1 MATHYE
7 PTLPPMHVD
16 DVYERLKQHDLEWL
30 SATLARRWNQI
41 SASVNHGDGKIKQ
54 STRLPLLAHP
64 QRQTEASK
72 DIATDVVWPYDV
84 TISKLQPGR
93 EVSAHIKMIRSHDW
107 ASTDFGPM
115 TSWSVELRRSVNI
128 CMSDP
133 RPAAVWWHKSRSI
146 IYNEGYAAILGKRHP
161 QVLGQ
166 GFTEAWPE
174 LVGSFDQHFDKSE
187 ATGESIHGDNALFLA
202 ERNGYTEELWAS
214 WSIIPVAAENGGTG
228 WLNQAFET
236 TKQVISE
243 RRMSTLMLLGRCTS
257 TAKNTQDL
265 FKQAVRAMEPNQY
278 DVPFAA
284 VYVAASPDTDMQR
297 SQSLSGQLDPAFDDS
312 IASSDKSSIFAERQ
326 WTLEGMLGLPTNCP
340 SLPSRIDSETT
351 AAAITSLFN
360 QVIATG
366 KITLLKTEDGT
377 FPEGLR
383 GIAKSRAW
391 GDECTA
397 AVLCPVGPTNR
408 ENVLGFMLIGINPRH
423 AYDDDYKTFINIL
436 SRGMA
441 TSIASVVLIEEELR
455 RTRVAA
461 KLATEDRIRLSEQL
475 AVTKQEA
482 EASEARFR
490 RMTELSPQAMFHFD
504 HLGNVLYANDQWFD
518 LTQHPRDSFHPLS
531 WYQVICEQ
539 DHALMDREWAKLT
552 AGDPVHFELR
562 LKRPF
567 ETEEALNGEPI
578 RGETWI
584 IASAYADK
592 SEDGVV
598 KGVLGCLTDI
608 SRHKWAEGFQ
618 ARRIEEAIELK
629 RQQENFMDM
638 TSHEARNP
646 LSAIMLCA
654 ESITTT
660 LQELLNTSNGQD
672 HIQVSKDTMEA
683 QLEGAE
689 TIVACSQHQKRIID
703 DVLTLSKLDAGLL
716 VICPVECRFDEIM
729 KQALKM
735 FDSELLKSDI
745 QLEYTL
751 LPTYY
756 ALNIDWVRLD
766 PSRLLQILI
775 NLLTNAI
782 KFTANSDTRK
792 ITITIGASLERP
804 NRASEGLEYL
814 ADPNIKG
821 SSSPRADD
829 DVYLSV
835 MVKDTGRGITPDEMK
850 GLFQRFMQA
859 SPKTHIKYGG
869 SGLGL
874 FISRELAS
882 RQGGR
887 IGVASEPG
895 VGSTFAF
902 YIQCR
907 RCGPPQTDSDGS
919 QHIQGL
925 VNGGSGARRRS
936 KAEILAAAATVEEEV
951 HSHIKHELAARKVGE
966 LKDLTK
972 PEIHLLVVEGEC
984 FPSRTIDQY

>member
-1 MATHYE
+1 MTTHYE
-7 PTLPPMHVD
+7 SPLSPLQVD
-16 DVYERLKQHDLEWL
+16 DVYGRLKQHDLEWL
-30 SATLARRWNQI
+30 CATLGRRWNQI
-41 SASVNHGDGKIKQ
+41 VTSVKHEDGKIKQ
-54 STRLPLLAHP
+54 STSLPLLAHS
-64 QRQTEASK
+64 QRQTGASK
-72 DIATDVVWPYDV
+72 DTAAAFVWPYDV
-84 TISKLQPGR
+84 TVSELQPGR
-93 EVSAHIKMIRSHDW
+93 EVSAHIEMIRSHDW

-115 TSWSVELRRSVNI
+115 ASWSVELRRSVNI

-146 IYNEGYAAILGKRHP
+146 IYNEGYAMILGKRHP
-161 QVLGQ
+161 KVLGQ
-166 GFTEAWPE
+166 GFKEAWPE
-174 LVGSFDQHFDKSE
+174 LVGSFDQHFDKIE
-187 ATGESIHGDNALFLA
+187 AAGESIHGDNALFLA

-228 WLNQAFET
+228 FLNQAYET

-265 FKQAVRAMEPNQY
+265 FKQAVRAMDPNHY
-278 DVPFAA
+278 DIPFAA
-284 VYVAASPDTDMQR
+284 VYVAASPDTEMPR
-297 SQSLSGQLDPAFDDS
+297 SQSLSGQLETAFEDY
-312 IASSDKSSIFAERQ
+312 IALSDRSSIFANRQ
-326 WTLEGMLGLPTNCP
+326 WTLEGMLGLPANCP
-340 SLPSRIDSETT
+340 SLPSRIDSEVT
-351 AAAITSLFN
+351 AAAITSRF
-360 QVIATG
+360 QEIITTG
-366 KITLLKTEDGT
+366 KITLLRVEEGT
-377 FPEGLR
+377 FPTGLQ

-391 GDECTA
+391 GDQCTA

-408 ENVLGFMLIGINPRH
+408 ENVLGFLLIGINPRH

-436 SRGMA
+436 SRSMA
-441 TSIASVVLIEEELR
+441 TSIASVVLTEEELR

-461 KLATEDRIRLSEQL
+461 ELATEDRIRLSEQL

-518 LTQHPRDSFHPLS
+518 LTQHPRDEFYPLS
-531 WYQVICEQ
+531 WYDVISKK
-539 DHALMDREWAKLT
+539 DHALMDGEWAKLT

-567 ETEEALNGEPI
+567 ETEEFLNGEPI
-578 RGETWI
+578 RGEMWI

-592 SEDGVV
+592 DEYGNVR
-598 KGVLGCLTDI
+598 GVLGCLTDI

-618 ARRIEEAIELK
+618 SRKIEEAIELK

-654 ESITTT
+654 ESIITT
-660 LQELLNTSNGQD
+660 LQESLNTSEGRD
-672 HIQVSKDTMEA
+672 HIQVAKDTMET

-689 TIVACSQHQKRIID
+689 TIMACSQHQKRIID

-716 VICPVECRFDEIM
+716 VICPVPCQFDGIM

-735 FDSELLKSDI
+735 FDSELSKSDI

-751 LPTYY
+751 LPTYS
-756 ALNIDWVRLD
+756 ALKIDWVRLD

-782 KFTANSDTRK
+782 KFTAKSDTRR
-792 ITITIGASLERP
+792 IAITIGASLERP

-821 SSSPRADD
+821 SSSSRTDD
-829 DVYLSV
+829 EVYLSV

-902 YIQCR
+902 YVQAQ
-907 RCGPPQTDSDGS
+907 RCSQPRTDSDGS
-919 QHIQGL
+919 QHIP
-925 VNGGSGARRRS
+925 GSGARRRS
-936 KAEILAAAATVEEEV
+936 KAEILAAAATVEEETQ
-951 HSHIKHELAARKVGE
+951 SHVTHELAARKVSE
-966 LKDLTK
+966 LDDLTK
-972 PEIHLLVVEGEC
+972 TEVHLLVVEGEY
-984 FPSRTIDQY
+984 FPTCTIDQY